1 MYSASTRAVSAA
13 VFRLGRSASFTPG
26 SRTRAI
32 RKPGMVYGR
41 VGLGLGMTGST
52 KDGAGAA
59 LPPPPP
65 RPSGRCLDLAVLLE
79 DPRLHELDRLA
90 GGVDRPEVVEV
101 PPLVPRPERP
111 RGERDVDLAL
121 GAPPQAEAHQLGP
134 RQRTVVEDDLGLG
147 DQPLRA
153 VLARHELH
161 LHRLAPCHRFF
172 LRALLDGRGAFG
184 LAVRGVPRKRL
195 PSTSPRLAET
205 PGGRRRDSGK
215 TAEGPPHIRRDD
227 GAEATSRRASR
238 SAAEGTPKGLARP
251 RSDSAPRGARGRLRR
266 RTVRPRPGRRKR
278 LRDATTCARG
288 EATDG

>member
-147 DQPLRA
+147 HQPFRA

-172 LRALLDGRGAFG
+172 LRALLEWPGRLRPRRPGSPPKTTSFDLPPARREPRGEEKG
-184 LAVRGVPRKRL
+184 L
-195 PSTSPRLAET
+195 
-205 PGGRRRDSGK
+205 
-215 TAEGPPHIRRDD
+215 RDD
-227 GAEATSRRASR
+227 GRRPTSRPWRR
-238 SAAEGTPKGLARP
+238 
-251 RSDSAPRGARGRLRR
+251 RGRGDEQSCQPERSGGNPEGAGAPAQRLGPLRSTR
-266 RTVRPRPGRRKR
+266 AASKRDGWGLRYVRGCST
-278 LRDATTCARG
+278 LA
-288 EATDG
+288 